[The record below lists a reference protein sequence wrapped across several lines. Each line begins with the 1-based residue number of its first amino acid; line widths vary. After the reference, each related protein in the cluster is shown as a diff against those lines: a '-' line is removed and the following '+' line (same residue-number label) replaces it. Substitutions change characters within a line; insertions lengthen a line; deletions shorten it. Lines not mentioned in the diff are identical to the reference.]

1 MAVVVGS
8 ALQPASALTVPG
20 VLAQFEGET
29 IDLSH
34 GWGEARA
41 CMITTAQA
49 TCYRTEA
56 EMDRASQQSR
66 ANRAARNTPA
76 TATASCSSTL
86 RLYHGTSFTGA
97 VLGLSTRGSLI
108 QLASSGFDNV
118 TSSYRVG
125 ACSASLYDGLQSGLY
140 PGATGAGSQ
149 ASVML
154 SGWDNTI
161 SSVVI
166 S

>member
-1 MAVVVGS
+1 MHDHHRPSHLLSHRSRNGPG
-8 ALQPASALTVPG
+8 QPAEPG
-20 VLAQFEGET
+20 EPCGAK
-29 IDLSH
+29 
-34 GWGEARA
+34 
-41 CMITTAQA
+41 
-49 TCYRTEA
+49 
-56 EMDRASQQSR
+56 
-66 ANRAARNTPA
+66 NPA